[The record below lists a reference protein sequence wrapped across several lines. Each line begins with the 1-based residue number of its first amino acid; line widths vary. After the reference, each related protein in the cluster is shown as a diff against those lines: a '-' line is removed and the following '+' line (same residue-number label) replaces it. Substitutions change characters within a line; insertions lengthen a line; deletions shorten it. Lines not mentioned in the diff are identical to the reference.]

1 MRHAN
6 TLGSKNFVL
15 SKMVDH
21 LIINMS
27 VEYSEL
33 ERAKD
38 LIRETIINEEEK
50 FESMLSKGM
59 KIIKDEMKN
68 IKNKTPRGYGHAVFF
83 V

>member
-1 MRHAN
+1 
-6 TLGSKNFVL
+6 
-15 SKMVDH
+15 MVDH
-21 LIINMS
+21 LISNMS

-68 IKNKTPRGYGHAVFF
+68 IKNKNLRVK
-83 V
+83 